1 MERKR
6 GQTEKEERERENFLS
21 DDQGNNADA
30 GSLFSSSSS
39 SSSLI
44 ALTRTRMN
52 YCLTHRF
59 ASGWPEQ
66 KEKRW
71 SSLLQLQLHLHLS
84 LSTWKWTLSVRSV
97 NSYWKR
103 KREKRLSIITASSR
117 YKATSPARD
126 ADERKN
132 ENDFHLRVSFSSHF
146 LSFLYTL
153 RITRPSHAV
162 TLFNILPPL
171 FYLPHV
177 LILNQLLHTPHTET
191 WVPF

>member
-59 ASGWPEQ
+59 ASG
-66 KEKRW
+66 
-71 SSLLQLQLHLHLS
+71 
-84 LSTWKWTLSVRSV
+84 
-97 NSYWKR
+97 
-103 KREKRLSIITASSR
+103 
-117 YKATSPARD
+117 
-126 ADERKN
+126 
-132 ENDFHLRVSFSSHF
+132 
-146 LSFLYTL
+146 
-153 RITRPSHAV
+153 
-162 TLFNILPPL
+162 
-171 FYLPHV
+171 
-177 LILNQLLHTPHTET
+177 
-191 WVPF
+191 